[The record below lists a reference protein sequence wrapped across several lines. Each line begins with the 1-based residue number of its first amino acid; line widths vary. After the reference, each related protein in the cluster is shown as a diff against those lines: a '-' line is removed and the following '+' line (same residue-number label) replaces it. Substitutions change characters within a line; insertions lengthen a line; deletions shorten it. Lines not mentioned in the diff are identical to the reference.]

1 MKAVIDVDTGTDDA
15 IALIMAVNSPELEI
29 AGVTTVGGNASLTDT
44 TRNTLRLMSFLG
56 RADIPVSR
64 GANKPL
70 EGRFNFAY
78 HYHGAGGL
86 TTTLPET
93 ESRPVETDA
102 PEFMRDLASDGDL
115 TIIALGPLTN
125 VANALS
131 RYPEMRDGVNRI
143 YVMGGA
149 VEVAGNITPSAE
161 FNIHEDPRAANV
173 VLGSDIPV
181 TLVGLDVGN
190 AVSFDRAGT
199 DWQSGESD
207 GEELAARI
215 IRGWFRIHPDRSRYV
230 LCDPLT
236 VATAIA
242 PDVFE
247 YRQGAVSVDEDGESV
262 GKTRATY
269 GDGNVSIA
277 LGVDETRARELVWG
291 RVRGDS
297 PPS

>member
-1 MKAVIDVDTGTDDA
+1 MRAIIDVDTGTDDA
-15 IALIMAVNSPELEI
+15 IALIIAANSPELEI
-29 AGVTTVGGNASLTDT
+29 AGITTVGGNASLTDT
-44 TRNTLRLMSFLG
+44 TRNTLRLMSYLG

-64 GANKPL
+64 GANKPI

-86 TTTLPET
+86 TTRLPD
-93 ESRPVETDA
+93 TDA
-102 PEFMRDLASDGDL
+102 QTIKSDAQEFMRDLAAEGDL

-125 VANALS
+125 VAIALS
-131 RYPEMRDGVNRI
+131 EYPDMRDGISRI

-173 VLGSDIPV
+173 VLGSGIPI

-199 DWQSGESD
+199 DWQSGQSD
-207 GEELAARI
+207 GELLAARI
-215 IRGWFRIHPDRSRYV
+215 IRGWFKIHPDRSRYV

-247 YRQGAVSVDEDGESV
+247 YRQGTVSVDEDGESL
-262 GKTRATY
+262 GKTRAAY

-277 LGVDETRARELVWG
+277 LGVDEALAREFVWG
-291 RVRGDS
+291 RIRG
-297 PPS
+297 

>member
-1 MKAVIDVDTGTDDA
+1 MRVIIDVDTGTDDA
-15 IALIMAVNSPELEI
+15 IALIIAVNSPELEI
-29 AGVTTVGGNASLTDT
+29 AGITTVGGNASLTDT
-44 TRNTLRLMSFLG
+44 TRNTLRLMSYLG

-64 GANKPL
+64 GANKPI

-86 TTTLPET
+86 TTTLPDT
-93 ESRPVETDA
+93 DAQTIESDA
-102 PEFMRDLASDGDL
+102 PEFMRDLASEGDL

-125 VANALS
+125 VANALLQ
-131 RYPEMRDGVNRI
+131 YPDMRDGISRI

-173 VLGSDIPV
+173 VLGSGIPV

-190 AVSFDRAGT
+190 AVSFDRDGT
-199 DWQSGESD
+199 DWQSGQSD
-207 GEELAARI
+207 GERLAARI
-215 IRGWFRIHPDRSRYV
+215 IRGWFEIHPDRSRYV

-236 VATAIA
+236 VATAVA

-247 YRQGAVSVDEDGESV
+247 YRQGAVSVDEDGESL
-262 GKTRATY
+262 GKTRAVY

-277 LGVDETRARELVWG
+277 LGVDEARARAFVWG
-291 RVRGDS
+291 RVRGEE
-297 PPS
+297 